1 MNLPPFFKA
10 KAFWEAIA
18 LLLAGID
25 ALLVFFGILPDIYL
39 FGYTA
44 ILAGIMAIL
53 KFFGIVP
60 ELRARG
66 LLK

>member
-18 LLLAGID
+18 LVIAGVL
-25 ALLVFFGILPDIYL
+25 ALLVFFGILPNQYL
-39 FGYTA
+39 IGAAAVYVA
-44 ILAGIMAIL
+44 IEAVL

-66 LLK
+66 LMK